1 METYIPKS
9 SIRPIQRNLIN
20 TVRQN
25 KQQLSFTDNRPVAI
39 SQRKTLQSMGQQKP
53 MQMKQT
59 ETNMIRNDLTESPEM
74 RRRFFTSTT
83 RQALYNIT
91 DNAIQEGNIPVDYR
105 NLGGININAGN
116 INTWL
121 EGGGEHIY
129 VWQGGQ
135 LIGGNNL
142 GGEDKICHPNLIGGD
157 PDVDYAGTIEQ
168 GVRHWHVTRKSGH
181 FQPAPDDATRQQI
194 ADHMNFLYGRQR
206 NPLFLPH

>member
-9 SIRPIQRNLIN
+9 SIRSIQRNLVN

-25 KQQLSFTDNRPVAI
+25 KQHLNFTDNRPVAV

-53 MQMKQT
+53 VQMKQT

-157 PDVDYAGTIEQ
+157 PDVDYAGTFIQ
-168 GVRHWHVTRKSGH
+168 TPGSPLWHITNDSGH
-181 FQPAPDDATRQQI
+181 FRFNNNQAIKFGIANYINSFFPNPIAT
-194 ADHMNFLYGRQR
+194 HL
-206 NPLFLPH
+206 